1 MAATCAEQH
10 RLKMWEVQLPC
21 TNLVMWKVVDGQ
33 SQTRK
38 LIGKTGENGGKRG
51 KTGENG
57 WKRGKTWENGGNWG
71 KTGNGMVFQRE
82 ATWLRLWFTSGTC
95 LSERPDGD
103 GTTSVRRVNTSFG
116 GLQCLLGL
124 AGLDS
129 LDATS
134 NEFSDQVFRFSVW
147 LKKDGLR
154 MFETLPIVNCNDC
167 LCRRSISKILSWG
180 CSPCFFWHT
189 PASCRKC

>member
-1 MAATCAEQH
+1 MAATCAEKH

-38 LIGKTGENGGKRG
+38 LIGKTGENGGK
-51 KTGENG
+51 TGENRG
-57 WKRGKTWENGGNWG
+57 KRGKLGENGERNDISKGGN
-71 KTGNGMVFQRE
+71 M
-82 ATWLRLWFTSGTC
+82 TSFVIHLGY
-95 LSERPDGD
+95 LFVRAPRWRPDD
-103 GTTSVRRVNTSFG
+103 IRPPCQHVVRRTSVPSRPRRT
-116 GLQCLLGL
+116 GLTGRHEQWILRSESGFQY
-124 AGLDS
+124 D
-129 LDATS
+129 
-134 NEFSDQVFRFSVW
+134 
-147 LKKDGLR
+147 KKDGLR
-154 MFETLPIVNCNDC
+154 MFKTLPMSVMNCNDC